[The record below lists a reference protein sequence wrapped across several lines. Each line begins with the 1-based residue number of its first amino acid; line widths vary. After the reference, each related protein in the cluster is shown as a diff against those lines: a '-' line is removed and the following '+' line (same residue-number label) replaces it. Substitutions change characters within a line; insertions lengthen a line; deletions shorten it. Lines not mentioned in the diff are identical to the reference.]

1 MLRYL
6 FLLCAFI
13 ANISF
18 AQTWENYIK
27 YFPRKSSTVVRDY
40 KGNILKTHSLGVLDV
55 RINSV
60 QQCADA
66 AIRLR
71 AEYFYSRKEYTKI
84 EFRLT
89 NGVIVCFDDWAKGYR
104 LHKSSKCITFSQKNG
119 RKGYDRANFE
129 KYLFEVMMYAG
140 STSLYQELN
149 STNKLPKIGDLLI
162 IPGYPGHVV
171 IIIDK
176 KTVKGINYYLFANS
190 WMPAQDIEIISG
202 KNPKCRN
209 FGNYT
214 PILSTNDKIYI
225 NGYLFNIKTHLRT
238 W

>member
-1 MLRYL
+1 MPL
-6 FLLCAFI
+6 I
-13 ANISF
+13 AGF
-18 AQTWENYIK
+18 
-27 YFPRKSSTVVRDY
+27 
-40 KGNILKTHSLGVLDV
+40 GVL
-55 RINSV
+55 IHTK
-60 QQCADA
+60 
-66 AIRLR
+66 
-71 AEYFYSRKEYTKI
+71 SRRT
-84 EFRLT
+84 
-89 NGVIVCFDDWAKGYR
+89 
-104 LHKSSKCITFSQKNG
+104 
-119 RKGYDRANFE
+119 
-129 KYLFEVMMYAG
+129 
-140 STSLYQELN
+140 
-149 STNKLPKIGDLLI
+149 
-162 IPGYPGHVV
+162 